1 MEEKMESV
9 LLAEGKTKIIWSTE
23 DPSQVII
30 ESKDD
35 ITAGNG
41 SKHDIAIGKAASS
54 NRTTSNVF
62 KALEACG
69 VRTAFL
75 KEIDE
80 IRFLAK
86 KCEMILS
93 EIVVRR
99 EAHGSYLKRHPEF
112 SKGHVFS
119 QLVVEYFLKTSEKR
133 WNGGDIPEDDPLM
146 IFDESFEHASLYI
159 PSKPIRQ
166 QEPFLIIEDFP
177 LKGSPEIIKQIA
189 EIARKVFLILEK
201 FWQLAGKRL
210 VDFKLEFGIDP
221 EGKLVLADV
230 IDSDSWRI
238 IDNGNY
244 FDKQLYRDGTSLAV
258 VMEKYQLV
266 AKLTDN
272 FVLPQQQ
279 IILWKASEKD
289 DLSSFDGAMGDLLYL
304 RKEEVYS
311 LHKQPTQ
318 AIQKLT
324 KLLQEVPDSVVIVYC
339 GRSNGA
345 GPILSAHCT
354 VPVITVPAGWEKLPE
369 DVWSSLR
376 TPSGVPVVTILDPK
390 NAVLAALQILA
401 TRNPLIY
408 AKLRQDQEKRFCN
421 IFTF

>member
-1 MEEKMESV
+1 MGSM
-9 LLAEGKTKIIWSTE
+9 LLAEGKTKRIWSTE
-23 DPSQVII
+23 VSNQVII

-41 SKHDIAIGKAASS
+41 IKHDVAMGKAASS

-62 KALEACG
+62 RALESCG

-80 IRFLAK
+80 TRFLAK
-86 KCEMILS
+86 KCEMILF

-99 EAHGSYLKRHPEF
+99 EAHGSYVKRHPEF

-119 QLVVEYFLKTSEKR
+119 QLVVEYFLKTSGNK
-133 WNGGDIPEDDPLM
+133 WNRTDIPEDDPLM
-146 IFDESFEHASLYI
+146 MFDESFEYASLYI
-159 PSKPIRQ
+159 PSKPIYQ
-166 QEPFLIIEDFP
+166 QEPFLVVDDFP
-177 LKGSPEIIKQIA
+177 LRGAPETIKQIA

-210 VDFKLEFGIDP
+210 VDFKLEFGIDS
-221 EGKLVLADV
+221 ESNLVLADV
-230 IDSDSWRI
+230 VDSDSWRI
-238 IDNGNY
+238 VDNGNY
-244 FDKQLYRDGTSLAV
+244 FDKQLYREGTSLTV
-258 VMEKYQLV
+258 VMEKYQLT

-272 FVLPQQQ
+272 FVLPRQQ

-289 DLSSFDGAMGDLLYL
+289 DLSSFDGAMGDLFYL

-311 LHKQPTQ
+311 LHKQSTQ

-324 KLLQEVPDSVVIVYC
+324 NLLQEVPDSVVIVYC

-345 GPILSAHCT
+345 GPTLSAHCT
-354 VPVITVPAGWEKLPE
+354 VPVITVPAGWEKFPE

-376 TPSGVPVVTILDPK
+376 GPSNVPVMTVLDPG
-390 NAVLAALQILA
+390 NAILAALQILA

-408 AKLRQDQEKRFCN
+408 AKLRIDQEKRFCN
-421 IFTF
+421 ILTF